1 MRRSRAGSNF
11 RCRSARKVRA
21 GAVRISSWRGA
32 FAPVIVTPATD
43 GRSGNAR
50 AAGRPGRGRLCTP
63 GRRTFSLAWGR
74 TRLAADAGP
83 RRAGAASFFA
93 LAALRLTARRRAALG
108 AVRFLAAR
116 LAVLR
121 GGADLRFAGLRLAG
135 LRLAPTDL
143 PAALL
148 RRALFVVLAFF
159 TLRRQSLWS
168 SFFCSPSLSVSLSS
182 LRSLDSE
189 LDDLNGEN
197 EGRGGAV

>member
-1 MRRSRAGSNF
+1 
-11 RCRSARKVRA
+11 
-21 GAVRISSWRGA
+21 
-32 FAPVIVTPATD
+32 VIVTPATD

-63 GRRTFSLAWGR
+63 GRRTFAPAWGR

-83 RRAGAASFFA
+83 RRAGAASFLAPAALLLAARGDAAPGAASFFA